1 MISVAIVDDQRSF
14 RARLQRHIE
23 AAEDLQCTGVYERA
37 APALQ
42 GLREQPAQVVL
53 LSACLPDM
61 PGVDLIQ
68 QLKSQFPE
76 LLILVV
82 ADRAEDTLIYE
93 ALRQGAL
100 GFLLRSAAPD
110 QFVRAISEVY
120 SGGVPL
126 SKPVAR
132 RVAAYFVAEP
142 VPDEQLSDREQMVFR
157 LLCAGKDY
165 REIADALH
173 VSPHTVRFHLKNIY
187 RKLGVKSRHE
197 AVSKAYRMES
207 G

>member
-1 MISVAIVDDQRSF
+1 MICVAIVDDQRSF
-14 RARLQRHIE
+14 RARLQRHID
-23 AAEDLQCTGVYERA
+23 AAEDLQCTGVYERGGA
-37 APALQ
+37 ALD
-42 GLREQPAQVVL
+42 GLRAQPAQVVI
-53 LSACLPDM
+53 LSASLPDI
-61 PGVDLIQ
+61 PGGDFIQ
-68 QLKSQFPE
+68 QLKSRFPE

-82 ADRAEDTLIYE
+82 ADRPEDNLIYE

-100 GFLLRSAAPD
+100 GFLLRSAAPE
-110 QFVRAISEVY
+110 QLLRAIVEVY

-132 RVAAYFVAEP
+132 RVAAYFAAEP